1 MIPKDHFHPA
11 PSAHDIGREGD
22 SMSPHYRHTQIGWVI
37 LGVMAAILAFVW
49 SRLPPEAAAAARFPL
64 LLVTALTLLVFSA
77 LTVEVDA
84 EAIRLRFGIGLV
96 RKRIPLAEVRSW
108 REVRNPWYT
117 GWGIRLGPGYVLW
130 NVSGRDA
137 VELALASGRRF
148 RVGTDE
154 PAALAAAL
162 ARAKGET
169 PAWPP
174 PGSDGPPRASASS
187 AGSRS
192 PWCSSRSWRCW
203 ARSSGSRCSPRRVT
217 VRPDGLEVESPFYGK
232 VFPASDITGI
242 SLLPTLP
249 RVLLKTNGFGGGA
262 SLRGHFRVE
271 GLGDGRLYVEKGFA
285 PYVLVR
291 LREGFVVVNFREPE
305 KTRAL
310 FDEMARAWPER
321 VATGAP

>member
-1 MIPKDHFHPA
+1 
-11 PSAHDIGREGD
+11 
-22 SMSPHYRHTQIGWVI
+22 
-37 LGVMAAILAFVW
+37 
-49 SRLPPEAAAAARFPL
+49 
-64 LLVTALTLLVFSA
+64 
-77 LTVEVDA
+77 
-84 EAIRLRFGIGLV
+84 
-96 RKRIPLAEVRSW
+96 
-108 REVRNPWYT
+108 
-117 GWGIRLGPGYVLW
+117 
-130 NVSGRDA
+130 

-154 PAALAAAL
+154 PAELTAAL

-174 PGSDGPPRASASS
+174 PGLDDPTRRRGFGWKPLALVLVPLLAAVGALFWFQVQPPT
-187 AGSRS
+187 
-192 PWCSSRSWRCW
+192 
-203 ARSSGSRCSPRRVT
+203 VT
-217 VRPDGLEVESPFYGK
+217 VRADGLEVESPFYGK
-232 VFPASDITGI
+232 VFPASDVTGV

-291 LREGFVVVNFREPE
+291 LREGFVVVSFREPE

-310 FDEMARAWPER
+310 FDELARAWPER

>member
-1 MIPKDHFHPA
+1 MGPQ
-11 PSAHDIGREGD
+11 
-22 SMSPHYRHTQIGWVI
+22 YRHTQIGWVI
-37 LGVMAAILAFVW
+37 LGVVAAILAFVW
-49 SRLPPEAAAAARFPL
+49 SRLPPEAAAAAGFPL
-64 LLVTALTLLVFSA
+64 LLVTVLTLLVFSA

-84 EAIRLRFGIGLV
+84 EAIRLRFGVGLV
-96 RKRIPLAEVRSW
+96 RKRIPLAEVKAW

-137 VELALASGRRF
+137 VELALASGRCF

-162 ARAKGET
+162 ASARGET

-174 PGSDGPPRASASS
+174 PGLDGSPASS
-187 AGSRS
+187 LRELGWKPLAWVLG
-192 PWCSSRSWRCW
+192 PLLAVVGALFWFQVQ
-203 ARSSGSRCSPRRVT
+203 PPTVT

-242 SLLPTLP
+242 ALLPTLP

-262 SLRGHFRVE
+262 SLRGHFRLE
-271 GLGDGRLYVEKGFA
+271 GLGDGRLYVEKGFP

-310 FDEMARAWPER
+310 FDELARAWPER
-321 VATGAP
+321 LATGAP

>member
-1 MIPKDHFHPA
+1 
-11 PSAHDIGREGD
+11 
-22 SMSPHYRHTQIGWVI
+22 MSPHYRHTQIGWVI
-37 LGVMAAILAFVW
+37 LGVLAAILAFVW
-49 SRLPPEAAAAARFPL
+49 SRLPTEAAAAAGLPL
-64 LLVTALTLLVFSA
+64 GLVTALTLLVFSA
-77 LTVEVDA
+77 LTVEVDV

-137 VELALASGRRF
+137 VELALASGRCF

-162 ARAKGET
+162 VRAKGEA

-174 PGSDGPPRASASS
+174 PGFDGPT
-187 AGSRS
+187 
-192 PWCSSRSWRCW
+192 
-203 ARSSGSRCSPRRVT
+203 ARRELGWKPLALVLVPILVVVGAQFWFQVQPPRVT
-217 VRPDGLEVESPFYGK
+217 VRPDGLEVQSPFYGK
-232 VFPASDITGI
+232 VFPASDVTGV

-249 RVLLKTNGFGGGA
+249 RVLLRTNGFGGAG
-262 SLRGHFRVE
+262 SLRGHFRVD
-271 GLGDGRLYVEKGFA
+271 GLGDGRLYVEEGYA

-310 FDEMARAWPER
+310 FDELARAWPDR
-321 VATGAP
+321 VATGAR

>member
-1 MIPKDHFHPA
+1 LEPL
-11 PSAHDIGREGD
+11 
-22 SMSPHYRHTQIGWVI
+22 YRHTQIGWVI

-49 SRLPPEAAAAARFPL
+49 SRLPPEAAGAAGFPL
-64 LLVTALTLLVFSA
+64 LLVTGLTVLVFGA
-77 LTVEVDA
+77 LTVEVDV

-162 ARAKGET
+162 VRAKGEA

-174 PGSDGPPRASASS
+174 PGSDA
-187 AGSRS
+187 
-192 PWCSSRSWRCW
+192 
-203 ARSSGSRCSPRRVT
+203 PRRELAWKPLALVLVPLLAALGALFWFQVQPPTVT
-217 VRPDGLEVESPFYGK
+217 VRPDGLEVESLFYGK
-232 VFPASDITGI
+232 VFPASDVTGI
-242 SLLPTLP
+242 SLLSTLP

-305 KTRAL
+305 KTKAL
-310 FDEMARAWPER
+310 YDELARAWPER

>member
-1 MIPKDHFHPA
+1 
-11 PSAHDIGREGD
+11 
-22 SMSPHYRHTQIGWVI
+22 MSPHYRHTQIGWVI

-49 SRLPPEAAAAARFPL
+49 SRLPPEVAAAAGFPL
-64 LLVTALTLLVFSA
+64 LLVAALTLLVFSA

-137 VELALASGRRF
+137 VELALASGRCF

-162 ARAKGET
+162 VRAKGEA

-174 PGSDGPPRASASS
+174 PGSGAPCRGFAWKPLALVLVPLLAVLGALFWFQVQPPI
-187 AGSRS
+187 
-192 PWCSSRSWRCW
+192 
-203 ARSSGSRCSPRRVT
+203 VT
-217 VRPDGLEVESPFYGK
+217 VRPDGLEVESLFYGK
-232 VFPASDITGI
+232 VFPASDVTGI
-242 SLLPTLP
+242 SLEPTLP
-249 RVLLKTNGFGGGA
+249 RVLARTNGFAGA
-262 SLRGHFRVE
+262 GSLRGHFRVE
-271 GLGDGRLYVEKGFA
+271 GLGDGRLYVEEGFA

-291 LREGFVVVNFREPE
+291 LRQRFVVINYREPE
-305 KTRAL
+305 RTRAL
-310 FDEMARAWPER
+310 YDEMARAWPDR
-321 VATGAP
+321 VAPAAP

>member
-1 MIPKDHFHPA
+1 MI
-11 PSAHDIGREGD
+11 
-22 SMSPHYRHTQIGWVI
+22 
-37 LGVMAAILAFVW
+37 
-49 SRLPPEAAAAARFPL
+49 
-64 LLVTALTLLVFSA
+64 VFGA

-96 RKRIPLAEVRSW
+96 RKRIPIGDVKGW

-137 VELALASGRRF
+137 VELALASGRGF

-162 ARAKGET
+162 VLAKGEA

-174 PGSDGPPRASASS
+174 PGSDAPRREFGWKPLALVLVPLLAVLGALFWYQVQPP
-187 AGSRS
+187 
-192 PWCSSRSWRCW
+192 
-203 ARSSGSRCSPRRVT
+203 RVT
-217 VRPDGLEVESPFYGK
+217 VRPDRLDVQSPFYGK

-271 GLGDGRLYVEKGFA
+271 GLGDGRLYVEQGFA
-285 PYVLVR
+285 PCILVR
-291 LREGFVVVNFREPE
+291 LGQRFVVINYREPE
-305 KTRAL
+305 RTMAL
-310 FDEMARAWPER
+310 YDEMARAWPDR
-321 VATGAP
+321 VRPGAP

>member
-1 MIPKDHFHPA
+1 
-11 PSAHDIGREGD
+11 
-22 SMSPHYRHTQIGWVI
+22 V
-37 LGVMAAILAFVW
+37 
-49 SRLPPEAAAAARFPL
+49 
-64 LLVTALTLLVFSA
+64 LLVTALLVLVFGA

-84 EAIRLRFGIGLV
+84 EAIRLRFGIGIV
-96 RKRIPLAEVRSW
+96 RKRIPLAEVKGW

-154 PAALAAAL
+154 PSELAAAL

-169 PAWPP
+169 PTWPP
-174 PGSDGPPRASASS
+174 PDFDGPP
-187 AGSRS
+187 
-192 PWCSSRSWRCW
+192 
-203 ARSSGSRCSPRRVT
+203 ARREFGWKPLALVFVPLLAVLGALFWYQVQPPRVT
-217 VRPDGLEVESPFYGK
+217 VRPDGLEVQSPFYGK
-232 VFPASDITGI
+232 VFPASDVTGI

-271 GLGDGRLYVEKGFA
+271 GLGEGRLYVEEGFA

-291 LREGFVVVNFREPE
+291 LRAGFVVVNFREPE
-305 KTRAL
+305 RTRAL
-310 FDEMARAWPER
+310 YEELARVWPDR
-321 VATGAP
+321 VVTPAP

>member
-1 MIPKDHFHPA
+1 
-11 PSAHDIGREGD
+11 
-22 SMSPHYRHTQIGWVI
+22 MSPHYRHTQVGWVI

-49 SRLPPEAAAAARFPL
+49 SRLPPEAVAAAAFPL
-64 LLVTALTLLVFSA
+64 ALVTGLTLLVFSA

-84 EAIRLRFGIGLV
+84 EAVSLQFGIGLV
-96 RKRIPLAEVRSW
+96 RKRISLAEVRSW

-130 NVSGRDA
+130 NVSGPNA
-137 VELALASGRRF
+137 VELALASGRCF

-154 PAALAAAL
+154 PAPLAAAL
-162 ARAKGET
+162 VRAKGEA

-174 PGSDGPPRASASS
+174 PDSDTPRREFAWRPLALLLVPLLAVVGALFWFQVQPP
-187 AGSRS
+187 
-192 PWCSSRSWRCW
+192 
-203 ARSSGSRCSPRRVT
+203 RVT
-217 VRPDGLEVESPFYGK
+217 VRLDGLEVESPFYGK
-232 VFPASDITGI
+232 VFPASDVTGI

-249 RVLLKTNGFGGGA
+249 GVLLKTNGFGGGA

-271 GLGDGRLYVEKGFA
+271 GLGDGRLYVEEGFA

-291 LREGFVVVNFREPE
+291 LRKGFVIVNFREPE

-310 FDEMARAWPER
+310 FNELARAWPER
-321 VATGAP
+321 VATSAP

>member
-1 MIPKDHFHPA
+1 MN
-11 PSAHDIGREGD
+11 
-22 SMSPHYRHTQIGWVI
+22 PHYRHTQVGWVI
-37 LGVMAAILAFVW
+37 LGIAGAILAFVW
-49 SRLPPEAAAAARFPL
+49 SRLPPEAAAAAFFPL
-64 LLVTALTLLVFSA
+64 LLVIGLTLLVFSA

-96 RKRIPLAEVRSW
+96 RKRIPLAEVTGW

-137 VELALASGRRF
+137 VELALASGRCF

-154 PAALAAAL
+154 PSELAAAL
-162 ARAKGET
+162 VRAKGEA

-174 PGSDGPPRASASS
+174 PGLDDSTRRREFGWKPLALVLVPILAIVGAQFWFQVQPPT
-187 AGSRS
+187 
-192 PWCSSRSWRCW
+192 
-203 ARSSGSRCSPRRVT
+203 VT
-217 VRPDGLEVESPFYGK
+217 VRADGLEVESPFYGK
-232 VFPASDITGI
+232 VFPASDVTGL
-242 SLLPTLP
+242 SLLPALP
-249 RVLLKTNGFGGGA
+249 RVLARTNGFAGA
-262 SLRGHFRVE
+262 GSLRGHFRVE
-271 GLGDGRLYVEKGFA
+271 GLGDGRLYVDEGFA

-310 FDEMARAWPER
+310 FDELARAWPER

>member
-1 MIPKDHFHPA
+1 
-11 PSAHDIGREGD
+11 
-22 SMSPHYRHTQIGWVI
+22 MSPHYRHTQIGWVI
-37 LGVMAAILAFVW
+37 LGVAAAILAFVW
-49 SRLPPEAAAAARFPL
+49 SRLPPEAVAAAGFPL
-64 LLVTALTLLVFSA
+64 LLVAALTLLVFSA

-96 RKRIPLAEVRSW
+96 RKRIPIGEVKGW

-154 PAALAAAL
+154 PAELAAAL
-162 ARAKGET
+162 VRAKGEA

-174 PGSDGPPRASASS
+174 PGFDGPP
-187 AGSRS
+187 
-192 PWCSSRSWRCW
+192 
-203 ARSSGSRCSPRRVT
+203 ARHEFGWKPLALVLVPLLAALGALFWFQVQPPRVT
-217 VRPDGLEVESPFYGK
+217 VRPDGLEVQSPFYGK
-232 VFPASDITGI
+232 VFPASDVTGI

-262 SLRGHFRVE
+262 SLRGHFRVD
-271 GLGDGRLYVEKGFA
+271 GLGDGRLYVEEGYA

-310 FDEMARAWPER
+310 FDELARAWPDR
-321 VATGAP
+321 VATGAR

>member
-1 MIPKDHFHPA
+1 
-11 PSAHDIGREGD
+11 
-22 SMSPHYRHTQIGWVI
+22 MSPHYRHTQIGWVI

-49 SRLPPEAAAAARFPL
+49 SRLPPEAAAAAGVPM
-64 LLVTALTLLVFSA
+64 LLVAALTLLVFSA

-84 EAIRLRFGIGLV
+84 ETIRLRFGIGLV
-96 RKRIPLAEVRSW
+96 RKSIPIGEVMGW
-108 REVRNPWYT
+108 QEVRNPWYS

-137 VELALASGRRF
+137 VELALASGQRY

-162 ARAKGET
+162 VRVKGEA

-174 PGSDGPPRASASS
+174 PGSDAPRREFGWKPLALVLVPLLAVLGALFWYQVQPP
-187 AGSRS
+187 
-192 PWCSSRSWRCW
+192 
-203 ARSSGSRCSPRRVT
+203 RVT
-217 VRPDGLEVESPFYGK
+217 VRPDGLEVQSPFYGK

-242 SLLPTLP
+242 SLLPALP

-262 SLRGHFRVE
+262 SLRGHFRLE
-271 GLGDGRLYVEKGFA
+271 GLGEGRLYVEEGFA

-291 LREGFVVVNFREPE
+291 LRAGFVLVNFREPE
-305 KTRAL
+305 RTRAL
-310 FDEMARAWPER
+310 YEELARVWPDR
-321 VATGAP
+321 VVTPAP

>member
-1 MIPKDHFHPA
+1 
-11 PSAHDIGREGD
+11 
-22 SMSPHYRHTQIGWVI
+22 MSPHYRHTQIGWVI

-49 SRLPPEAAAAARFPL
+49 WRLPSDAAAAAGFPL
-64 LLVTALTLLVFSA
+64 LLVTGFTVLVFGV

-96 RKRIPLAEVRSW
+96 RKRIPLAEVKSW

-137 VELALASGRRF
+137 VELALASGRCF

-162 ARAKGET
+162 VRAKGEAS
-169 PAWPP
+169 AWPP
-174 PGSDGPPRASASS
+174 PGSDAPCRGFAWKPLALVLVPLLAGLGALFWFQVQPPT
-187 AGSRS
+187 
-192 PWCSSRSWRCW
+192 
-203 ARSSGSRCSPRRVT
+203 VT
-217 VRPDGLEVESPFYGK
+217 VRPDGLEVESLFYGK
-232 VFPASDITGI
+232 VFPASDVTGI
-242 SLLPTLP
+242 SLLPALP

-305 KTRAL
+305 KTKAL
-310 FDEMARAWPER
+310 FDELARAWPER
-321 VATGAP
+321 MATGAP